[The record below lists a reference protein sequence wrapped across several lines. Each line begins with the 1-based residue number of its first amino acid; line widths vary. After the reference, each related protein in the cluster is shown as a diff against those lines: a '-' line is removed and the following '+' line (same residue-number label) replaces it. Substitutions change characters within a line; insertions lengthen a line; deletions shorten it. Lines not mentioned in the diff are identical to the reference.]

1 MQKYKHP
8 EQPDDPYGLFDD
20 NSEKSI
26 TQQLLIY
33 QTLSAQIT
41 SIGGLLQTEI
51 DEEKKS
57 ILENKHILEVISII
71 GDKSVDPILLTA
83 VCTFAYDLFETKELL
98 ENPKVVKPF
107 YEAIKDLKELMPYL
121 GVSNE

>member
-1 MQKYKHP
+1 
-8 EQPDDPYGLFDD
+8 
-20 NSEKSI
+20 
-26 TQQLLIY
+26 
-33 QTLSAQIT
+33 
-41 SIGGLLQTEI
+41 
-51 DEEKKS
+51 
-57 ILENKHILEVISII
+57 
-71 GDKSVDPILLTA
+71 LLTA